1 MHSSLMR
8 IYAGWPFRS
17 AAIERTELVWDP
29 RDAWRPVPLRAPYL
43 LTLAGLLLLT
53 AIALEVCRQYNDR
66 IGWLVR
72 YKHASDLP
80 TTVSVAYV
88 IVPTAIAL
96 VVVNLWEF
104 SSCDVMRL
112 EPYFQLAKSRGA
124 SATVLFTNYSF
135 CYGIFAPITAARNRH
150 WIALCVSLMSLVI
163 RMLLPSLFAG
173 MIVMGELNLTDPKII
188 ETWPALVDL
197 QTQEGWMAAETSG
210 LSESSQDAE
219 FLSLRSPHYAAA
231 PVSMPVDDENDTSML
246 RLNQTIYWA
255 NLTCVDMPL
264 YGIVPTTHSM
274 NYTSSDDE
282 QTISWNMR
290 NISLPTLSDS
300 TAGCSIN
307 FALDSVAPTDTER
320 FQLGYWEP
328 SQPSRNSNTT
338 SAFTG
343 SGCGSPTLYGVVI
356 EGDVLKNNSIKPSK
370 AAAFAYMA
378 TYHYAEAEVFIATN
392 TSIVAAQ
399 IQQDTV
405 SSLSPAEFSI
415 DKFEDQFRVGPRAA
429 GIRIIVNTTSS
440 SSLFDTGSTSKFI
453 ALEEY
458 QKKLRNSWN
467 HRFLVTVNKM
477 FDPTRPTKTHAEQ
490 QSVSVIL
497 QMLHDPAIHAEI
509 ILCVASLLLSFL
521 AFVYPR
527 RPNFLRSDPGSIA
540 AQCAIVANLFSPTI
554 ALARPDTD
562 FDQATTRQLLQWAK
576 GLWCQWSG
584 VSKER
589 RLEIVSLD
597 GNPVPLATGKSRRK
611 KDFMPHFLRLPLFF
625 MECLSLAFVL
635 ALFGLALRYLRM
647 DEPNSMTGP
656 QLVLYVSMLFVPTIV
671 ASMISALLASVLRH
685 LSVLEPW
692 TQLQK
697 GLATAKQSLLMDYGC
712 QTSFAVLWKCA
723 RRGPRLLVI
732 ISLACILDL
741 LLTVVSGGLFEPQ
754 VRHYS
759 TAASGLFATYN
770 LSTLSRQSQ
779 SPVLDSYSVIPSAIT
794 QDAPFLPWTTS
805 NHSLVPIRIDG
816 PESER
821 TFYTA
826 LTRGIGVN
834 LICES
839 LPSSDSGIDGNS
851 TNPYWRYT
859 PFNSSTES
867 ACSVE
872 APWAASD
879 YPENF
884 IHFMAPTGSSASTE
898 CETSTLLVIA
908 RLDKTT
914 GRSLHRDITF
924 ALHCQPTIHIQD
936 FLVQFDHSGQVED
949 YEAVPGSSITD
960 GPLYQNAS
968 DLLGQ
973 FNMAFTQSIQALPAH
988 PNSSFYQ
995 YDWPGILT
1003 ARTIEKLNPKSD
1015 SVDTALLIDAVQLTY
1030 RTVFST
1036 YLTLWRDLYLQR
1048 LPESH
1053 SITIDRTVTQGVWGI
1068 LPSTPSI
1075 LIVIILV
1082 SLDVVLMVG
1091 VFVTYHGRFNGPRI
1105 PKSIGSLI
1113 PWIAHSQMMRDFEGT
1128 HAWSEVQQREH
1139 LEELDRTYSLG
1150 TFPCPDGMSRI
1161 AVDYKDDEQAY
1172 ELHDLATSGAVPSG
1186 STAQEPQHG
1195 YQGVSRTPQ
1204 GGPVDTICTDRRPNS
1219 MGYV

>member
-1 MHSSLMR
+1 MTWKWGR
-8 IYAGWPFRS
+8 IAASWNRQRGWPFRS
-17 AAIERTELVWDP
+17 AATERTELVWDP

-43 LTLAGLLLLT
+43 LTVAGFLLLT

-72 YKHASDLP
+72 YKDASDLP

-96 VVVNLWEF
+96 VVMNLWEF
-104 SSCDVMRL
+104 SSCDAMRL

-150 WIALCVSLMSLVI
+150 WIVLCVSLMSLVI

-173 MIVMGELNLTDPKII
+173 MIVMGELSLTDAKII

-197 QTQEGWMAAETSG
+197 QTQELWMAAESSG
-210 LSESSQDAE
+210 LSESSQGAE
-219 FLSLRSPHYAAA
+219 FLLLRSPHYAAA

-255 NLTCVDMPL
+255 NLTCVDTPL
-264 YGIVPTTHSM
+264 YGIMPTKHVM
-274 NYTSSDDE
+274 NYTSLDDE

-290 NISLPTLSDS
+290 DISLPTLSDS
-300 TAGCSIN
+300 TAGCLIN
-307 FALDSVAPTDTER
+307 FTLDSVAPTDTER
-320 FQLGYWEP
+320 VQLGYWES

-343 SGCGSPTLYGVVI
+343 SGCGMPTLYGVVI
-356 EGDVLKNNSIKPSK
+356 EGDVLKNSSTKPSK
-370 AAAFAYMA
+370 AAVFACMA

-415 DKFEDQFRVGPRAA
+415 DKFEDQFRVDPRAA
-429 GIRIIVNTTSS
+429 GLRRMVNTTSS
-440 SSLFDTGSTSKFI
+440 SSLLDTGSTSKFI

-458 QKKLRNSWN
+458 QKRLRNLWN

-477 FDPTRPTKTHAEQ
+477 FDPTRPTKLHAEQ

-497 QMLHDPAIHAEI
+497 QMLHDPAIHAGI
-509 ILCVASLLLSFL
+509 MLCVASLLLSFL

-584 VSKER
+584 VSKEC

-597 GNPVPLATGKSRRK
+597 GNPVPLSTRKSRRR
-611 KDFMPHFLRLPLFF
+611 KDFMPHFLRLPLLF

-647 DEPNSMTGP
+647 DDSNSMTGP
-656 QLVLYVSMLFVPTIV
+656 QLVLYVSMLFIPTIV

-697 GLATAKQSLLMDYGC
+697 GLVTAKQSLLMDYGC

-754 VRHYS
+754 VKLHS
-759 TAASGLFATYN
+759 TADSGLFATYN
-770 LSTLSRQSQ
+770 LFTLSRHPN
-779 SPVLDSYSVIPSAIT
+779 SPVLDSYSVIPSGIT
-794 QDAPFLPWTTS
+794 TDAPFLPWTTS
-805 NHSLVPIRIDG
+805 NHSLVPIQIDG

-826 LTRGIGVN
+826 LTRGIGVDM
-834 LICES
+834 LWES
-839 LPSSDSGIDGNS
+839 LPSSDLEIDGNS
-851 TNPYWRYT
+851 RKQYWRYT
-859 PFNSSTES
+859 PFNGSMES

-879 YPENF
+879 YPEKF
-884 IHFMAPTGSSASTE
+884 IHFMAPTGLSASSE
-898 CETSTLLVIA
+898 CEKSTLLVIA
-908 RLDKTT
+908 RWDKMT
-914 GRSLHRDITF
+914 GTSLNSDSMV
-924 ALHCQPTIHIQD
+924 ALQCQPTIHIQD
-936 FLVQFDHSGQVED
+936 FMVQFDHSGHVED

-973 FNMAFTQSIQALPAH
+973 FNMAFTQSLQALPAQ

-995 YDWPGILT
+995 YDWPGVLT

-1015 SVDTALLIDAVQLTY
+1015 SVDTALLIDAVQLAY
-1030 RTVFST
+1030 QTVFST
-1036 YLTLWRDLYLQR
+1036 YFTLWRDLYLQR

-1053 SITIDRTVTQGVWGI
+1053 FITIEGTVTQGVWGI

-1082 SLDVVLMVG
+1082 SLDVLLMVG
-1091 VFVTYHGRFNGPRI
+1091 VFVTYRGQFNGPRI

-1128 HAWSEVQQREH
+1128 HAWTEVQQREH
-1139 LEELDRTYSLG
+1139 LGGIGRMYSLG
-1150 TFPCPDGMSRI
+1150 TFPRAGGVSMI
-1161 AVDYKDDEQAY
+1161 AVDYKDDEQVY
-1172 ELHDLATSGAVPSG
+1172 ELHDMAMSGVVPSE

-1195 YQGVSRTPQ
+1195 YQELSRTPQ
-1204 GGPVDTICTDRRPNS
+1204 GGPADTICTDRR
-1219 MGYV
+1219 